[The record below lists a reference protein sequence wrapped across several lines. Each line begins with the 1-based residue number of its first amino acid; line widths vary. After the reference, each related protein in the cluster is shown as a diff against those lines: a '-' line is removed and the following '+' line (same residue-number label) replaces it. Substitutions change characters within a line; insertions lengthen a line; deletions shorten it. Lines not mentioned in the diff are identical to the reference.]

1 LGVLLDSMREV
12 SSVPEVVYLNG
23 KIVPPTEAVVSINDR
38 GFLFGDAIYEALR
51 SYDGRL
57 WAMTRH
63 MCRLARSLDAIDL
76 RTVDVDEVRAAIEEA
91 YQASEI
97 PNALVYLQITR
108 GVAPRSHAYP
118 RDLRPTILVTVRD
131 IAPVLAGIDFNG
143 VAAVTAPDL
152 RWRRCD
158 VKSTNLLP
166 NVLAKTRAQD
176 QGAREAILVDAEGCI
191 TEGTSTSVLWVAQ
204 NRLFATPAGPEI
216 LPGITRDLVVEI
228 ARDEGIPLLAERV
241 TLEEFRRASEIFLA
255 STGHEVCPVIRL
267 DGAPVGS
274 GRAGPLTLRLQKGF
288 RARVAAGDD
297 EPR

>member
-1 LGVLLDSMREV
+1 M
-12 SSVPEVVYLNG
+12 PEVVYLNG
-23 KIVPPTEAVVSINDR
+23 KIVPPDEAVVSVNDR
-38 GFLFGDAIYEALR
+38 GFLFGDAIYEVVR

-63 MCRLARSLDAIDL
+63 MRRLARSLDAVDL
-76 RTVDVDEVRAAIEEA
+76 RAVDVDEVRTAIEKT
-91 YQASEI
+91 YHASEI

-118 RDLRPTILVTVRD
+118 RDLQPTVLITVRD
-131 IAPVLAGIDFNG
+131 ITPLLTSIDFDG
-143 VAAVTAPDL
+143 EAAVIAPDL

-166 NVLAKTRAQD
+166 NVLAKTRAQEH
-176 QGAREAILVDAEGCI
+176 GAQEAILADIEGCI
-191 TEGTSTSVLWVAQ
+191 TEGTSTSVFWVAQ

-216 LPGITRDLVVEI
+216 LPGITRDLVIEI
-228 ARDEGIPLLAERV
+228 ARDGGTPVRAERV
-241 TLEEFRRASEIFLA
+241 GLQEFRRASEIFLA
-255 STGHEVCPVIRL
+255 GTGHEVCPVIRL
-267 DGAPVGS
+267 DGASVGS
-274 GRAGPLTLRLQKGF
+274 GRAGPITRQLQKGF